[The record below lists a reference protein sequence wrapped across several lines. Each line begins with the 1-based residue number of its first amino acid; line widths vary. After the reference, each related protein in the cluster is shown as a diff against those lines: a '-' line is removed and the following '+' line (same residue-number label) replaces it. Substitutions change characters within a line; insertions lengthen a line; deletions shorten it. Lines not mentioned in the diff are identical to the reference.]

1 MKLEIPPILDLLHR
15 SSVSTLAT
23 QSLQMPGYP
32 YATVI
37 PNVLD
42 ECHRPLLL
50 VSALAEHTKNLLANA
65 KVSLSFN
72 ESGVSNIQD
81 AQRLTLVGDVEHF
94 EPSELLV
101 ARYLRHVP
109 AAEQYLAL
117 DFMFFRVIPKRV
129 RYIGGVG
136 KMGWLEADTLEAA
149 RRLDLREEADLLFAM
164 QAPAPSNLTLLGIDP
179 YGIDY
184 CVDGFRERVSLGD
197 GDFRDALSVAVE
209 LAGS

>member
-1 MKLEIPPILDLLHR
+1 MKLEITPVLDLLNR
-15 SSVSTLAT
+15 SPVSTLAT

-32 YATVI
+32 YATAI

-50 VSALAEHTKNLLANA
+50 ISALAEHTKNLLANP
-65 KVSLSFN
+65 KVSLSIM
-72 ESGVSNIQD
+72 ESGVPNIQD
-81 AQRLTLVGDVEHF
+81 GERLTLVGDVEQF
-94 EPSELLV
+94 EPSEALV

-136 KMGWLEADTLEAA
+136 KMGWIEAAALEAA
-149 RRLDLREEADLLFAM
+149 KRIDLREEAALLAAIQA
-164 QAPAPSNLTLLGIDP
+164 QAPRNVTLLGIDP

-184 CVDGFRERVSLGD
+184 LVDGFRERARLGD
-197 GDFRDALSVAVE
+197 VDFREALSGAVE
-209 LAGS
+209 NLH